1 MATLQTAPFRM
12 LILKWQV
19 FCSFTVSENKSVD
32 QTRWKDGSGLPLKHQ
47 MSPSRPQLV
56 DGLSRIWQALG
67 SNQWTGV
74 SWPQNE
80 PLLDE
85 VMTVDCIVLNL
96 VHSISFWPPSS
107 VSLSLSLMSLC
118 RSDSL
123 VFTFSFLAHYICLSL
138 YLCSVLSHCFL
149 TPFFKYYSLTPF
161 LF

>member
-1 MATLQTAPFRM
+1 M
-12 LILKWQV
+12 
-19 FCSFTVSENKSVD
+19 
-32 QTRWKDGSGLPLKHQ
+32 
-47 MSPSRPQLV
+47 
-56 DGLSRIWQALG
+56 
-67 SNQWTGV
+67 

-123 VFTFSFLAHYICLSL
+123 VFTFSFLVY
-138 YLCSVLSHCFL
+138 FL
-149 TPFFKYYSLTPF
+149 IVIQLWFSEGFSGHIFVVY
-161 LF
+161 

>member
-1 MATLQTAPFRM
+1 MATLQTAPFTLENAHIEM
-12 LILKWQV
+12 TSILQFYSIWKQV
-19 FCSFTVSENKSVD
+19 CGSDKMKCWEWTAVGAPNEPKS
-32 QTRWKDGSGLPLKHQ
+32 
-47 MSPSRPQLV
+47 PQLV

-107 VSLSLSLMSLC
+107 VSLSLTLSLMSLC
-118 RSDSL
+118 RSYSL

-138 YLCSVLSHCFL
+138 SFSVSLFYAIPLFSHFVL
-149 TPFFKYYSLTPF
+149 
-161 LF
+161 